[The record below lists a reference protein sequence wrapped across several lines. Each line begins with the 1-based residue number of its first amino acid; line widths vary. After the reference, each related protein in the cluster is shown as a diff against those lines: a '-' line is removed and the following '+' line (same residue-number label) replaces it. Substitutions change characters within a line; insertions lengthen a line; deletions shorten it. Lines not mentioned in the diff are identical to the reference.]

1 MYNYKS
7 QNLKF
12 LPEKRSEMERKR
24 LSFPYIYEN
33 KELE

>member
-7 QNLKF
+7 QNLNF
-12 LPEKRSEMERKR
+12 HPEKRAEMERKR

-33 KELE
+33 